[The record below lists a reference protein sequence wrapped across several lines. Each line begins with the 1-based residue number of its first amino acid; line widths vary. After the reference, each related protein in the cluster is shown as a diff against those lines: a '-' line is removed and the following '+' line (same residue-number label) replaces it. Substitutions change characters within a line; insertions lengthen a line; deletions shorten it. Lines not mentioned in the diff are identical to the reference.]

1 MDPSTNT
8 DAKAQGGTYK
18 PFMDENFLLK
28 GKFAQLLYHT
38 YAKDLPII
46 DYHCHLSPKDIAE
59 NRQFENITQV
69 WLAGDHYKW
78 RGMRTLG
85 INEKYITGDASDKEK
100 FLKWAEAVPSTM
112 RNPLYH
118 WTHLELQRY
127 FDIHELLTADNGEAV
142 YEQTAQLLQQ
152 PEYRTRGLLKKMN
165 VEIVC
170 TTDDPVDSLEHHIR
184 AREEG
189 IQPQLFPAFRPDKA
203 YAVEDAVAFME
214 YLEKL
219 TEVSGIKIQHYSD
232 LIQALQNRIDYFHE
246 HGGRLS
252 DHGLEQLY
260 YFEENDF
267 DIEQLFVRL
276 TQRKE
281 LSQPEIAYF
290 KFLTLSHLCS
300 MYHAK
305 GWTQQFHVGALRN
318 TNERMLRILG
328 PDTGFDSIGDF
339 TQAKALA
346 KFLNNLD
353 STDQLTKTIIYNLNP
368 SDNEIMAT
376 MIGNFNDG
384 SIKGKVQFGSA
395 WWFLDQKDGMEK
407 QINAL
412 SNMGILS
419 CFVGMLTDSRSFL
432 SFPRHEYFRRILCN
446 LIGEDV
452 EHGELPA
459 DEQWLGKMVSDICY
473 YNAKEYF
480 NFNS

>member
-1 MDPSTNT
+1 MDPSTQIDKNLR
-8 DAKAQGGTYK
+8 DGSYK

-28 GKFAQLLYHT
+28 GNFAQLLYHN
-38 YAKDLPII
+38 YAKSLPII

-59 NRQFENITQV
+59 DRQFENITQV

-85 INEKYITGDASDKEK
+85 INEKYITGEASDKEK
-100 FLKWAEAVPSTM
+100 FLKWAEAVPYTM

-127 FDIHELLTADNGEAV
+127 FDIHELLTTQSGDAI

-152 PEYRTRGLLKKMN
+152 PEYSTRGLLRKMN

-170 TTDDPVDSLEHHIR
+170 TTDDPVDSLEYHIR

-189 IQPQLFPAFRPDKA
+189 IQPKLFPAFRPDKA
-203 YAVEDAVAFME
+203 YAVENAGTFLD
-214 YLEKL
+214 YLKVL
-219 TEVSGIKIQHYSD
+219 TEASGIQIKHYAD
-232 LIQALQNRIDYFHE
+232 LLQALQNRVDYFHE

-267 DIEQLFVRL
+267 DIEQLFLRL
-276 TQRKE
+276 SQGKE
-281 LSQPEIAYF
+281 LSHPETAYF
-290 KFLTLSHLCS
+290 KFLTLSHLCK

-318 TNERMLRILG
+318 TNERMLSILG

-339 TQAKALA
+339 SQARALA
-346 KFLNNLD
+346 KFLNHLD
-353 STDQLTKTIIYNLNP
+353 STDQLSKTILYNLNP
-368 SDNEIMAT
+368 SDNEVMAT

-452 EHGELPA
+452 ENGELPA

-480 NFNS
+480 NFSQ